1 MIERKVAIVT
11 GGSSGIGRAT
21 CIALARVGYQIVV
34 VGTNSQRIRQ
44 TVEQINHLENNQTDL
59 PHIGAI
65 ANVTS
70 AADMQAMASNTIE
83 QFGRIDLLVAS
94 AGIGK
99 SQGTKRVVPHPTAS
113 LPLVEW
119 EAAIAVNLTGVFL
132 SNRAVLPAMM
142 ARGSGQIINICSSTT
157 PRGLRGQPY
166 APAYCASKFG
176 VVGFTEALAEEVSEY
191 GIRVQALFPGYVR
204 TSMVAETALLHRY
217 GGSMSAEDFAQTIIY
232 LVQQNPD
239 ATIRHPH
246 AIPVGSIALKKQ

>member
-1 MIERKVAIVT
+1 M
-11 GGSSGIGRAT
+11 
-21 CIALARVGYQIVV
+21 ALARTGYWIVV
-34 VGTNSQRIRQ
+34 AGTNSQRIRE
-44 TVEQINHLENNQTDL
+44 TLEQLNNPQNNQSDL
-59 PHIGAI
+59 THIGAI

-70 AADMQAMASNTIE
+70 AADLQAMVRKTVE

-99 SQGTKRVVPHPTAS
+99 IGGTKRVMPHPTTS

-142 ARGSGQIINICSSTT
+142 AQGSGHIINICSSTT

-176 VVGFTEALAEEVSEY
+176 VVGFTESLAAEVREY
-191 GIRVQALFPGYVR
+191 GIRVQALFPGYVS
-204 TSMVAETALLHRY
+204 TSMVSETALLHRY

-232 LVQQNPD
+232 LVRQHPD
-239 ATIRHPH
+239 AEIVHPH
-246 AIPVGSIALKKQ
+246 VIPVGSIAQKKR